1 MFFILSMEYMS
12 GESIAGIAMK
22 FCGLL
27 YHCILE
33 ARLEDYIVMY
43 AW

>member
-12 GESIAGIAMK
+12 GESIVGIAMK
-22 FCGLL
+22 FRGLL

-33 ARLEDYIVMY
+33 ARLEDFVMY